1 MLSNRELPKMAYSL
15 QEASAACS
23 LSRSTLYRMIADGV
37 LCAVKVGGRTLI
49 PASALQRLFGEHQN
63 D

>member
-15 QEASAACS
+15 QEASTACS
-23 LSRSTLYRMIADGV
+23 LSRSTLYRLIADGA

-49 PASALQRLFGEHQN
+49 PAASLQRLFAEHQN
-63 D
+63 